1 MTRDEILSLARQAGF
16 QTGVTYLADGTKAGD
31 FAESV
36 GANCLHSLEQF
47 AALVAAAEREE
58 CAKACEAI
66 EQEERRNW
74 VPGSF
79 CDVLRREAA
88 ASIRARSQSGD
99 TP

>member
-1 MTRDEILSLARQAGF
+1 MTRDEITKLMAAAG
-16 QTGVTYLADGTKAGD
+16 AAPGD
-31 FAESV
+31 RMPIGYDAAVDLFEK
-36 GANCLHSLEQF
+36 F

-79 CDVLRREAA
+79 YDVLRREAA
-88 ASIRARSQSGD
+88 ASIRARNQSGD
-99 TP
+99 KS

>member
-1 MTRDEILSLARQAGF
+1 MARDDIKKMMVAAG
-16 QTGVTYLADGTKAGD
+16 AAPGD
-31 FAESV
+31 RMPIGYEAAIDLFEK
-36 GANCLHSLEQF
+36 F

-79 CDVLRREAA
+79 YDVLRRETAA
-88 ASIRARSQSGD
+88 LIRARRQSGESHD
-99 TP
+99 QG